1 MHVVF
6 RWGEEERELRLL
18 RHSNDATVEDLVQAV
33 LPGAS
38 RDTRL
43 HINGRWATPDLTL
56 DEIGLCEG
64 TVIRCGQ
71 DLAAGPK
78 ATVADLGVIAGPD
91 SGLVIGLAPGD
102 ATVGRGR
109 EADVKLTDLTV
120 SRPQA
125 RLSISPLGDC
135 SVTDLQSLN
144 GTLVDG
150 ALAQGT
156 QEVDQSA
163 VVRFCNTACVV
174 RRTPPP
180 DTPGDIDA
188 LRHTTASGTIPF
200 NRPPRPLAPAPRE
213 PDLAAPAPP
222 AKRSTT
228 PFNIAALVA
237 PLVFGGVMVIVEH
250 GRIQY
255 ALFALLS
262 PVLFLGNWFEGK
274 WRSRQESRA
283 GSRSYAS
290 GLGTFED
297 RLRNRRMEEMRQRR
311 AAVPDIVETLRRAT
325 APSVRLW
332 ERRPGDS
339 DFLLLEAGVGTVS
352 WQPPIR
358 PESGSSK
365 LSVEPE
371 MLARWS
377 TLADVPIAVS
387 LASGGVVGVV
397 GPRRAALDLAR
408 GLVCQAAVHHGPAD
422 LEVAVLVA
430 PDAVDDWEWV
440 KWLPHTIDRMSG
452 GDTRLLAAN
461 PLIRD
466 DLLKHLLQTRQ
477 SPKDVRPGRL
487 AGRYD
492 KPTGPVLLL
501 VLDDESL
508 TKGRNSKARAIL
520 RGAAGPVAGIIVA
533 SSGDRLPSVCTSVI
547 RLEEDAPLAQV
558 TVTGQGEHIDNVN
571 VAGLQAR
578 LARPLARAL
587 ARFDDPEVQDTGAT
601 LPDGVALLAL
611 LGWATPTP
619 EAVGARWDAG
629 GRIPALTTP
638 IGVAES
644 GTFTIDLVQDGPHAL
659 IAGTTGSGKSEL
671 LRSMVAGLAAT
682 CDPDHMTFVLIDY
695 KGGTAFKA
703 CSQLPHTVGFVT
715 DIDEQLGERALRCLE
730 AELKYRE
737 RVLRDASASDLRDY
751 LGRNLGPEHPTLPR
765 LVVVIDEF
773 ATMAAELPEFMNSLV
788 GIAQRGRALGVHLIL
803 ATQRPSGAVNENI
816 KANTNLRIALRV
828 QDQQDSQDV
837 IGTGES
843 AFIPSGHPGR
853 GNIRLGPGEVI
864 PLQTALSTGS
874 SEAVELS
881 PVEVVPFVFG
891 RTSDGDRPPGPPP
904 SVETAEDSRANDLTR
919 LVEAIRT
926 EAELRKFARPRQ
938 PWPEPLKASI
948 PLEDVLPTDRSRENR
963 VWFAMADDPERQ
975 RQDPTGWSLSGN
987 LVLYGIAGSGTTT
1000 ALASIALSAASCW
1013 SPDDLHIYALDFGAG
1028 DLAALGRLP
1037 HTGKG
1042 GVVPASQRERQV
1054 RLVRYLHES
1063 LRQRKDLPAPERA
1076 ALPRLVCLVDN
1087 IRGFIGAF
1095 DESGG
1100 DEVLLEFS
1108 RVWSEGTEVGIHTAA
1123 TADQISALPSRL
1135 ASLAEQKWLFR
1146 LADPQE
1152 YGNFGINPKRVPRPA
1167 PGRAILAN
1175 SAQVVQVAW
1184 VGPDLESFV
1193 QSAGAQMNKPIR
1205 PPKSIEVLPDRV
1217 SVAEI
1222 AGAARLDR
1230 SPWLLPIGIGDN
1242 SLTPVCLRLYE
1253 AEHATIA
1260 GPGRTG
1266 KTNALE
1272 VLAEV
1277 VRCRPDVRVLGV
1289 ALGRSPLRESHR
1301 LDDLIGDQQSLDML
1315 YDIVA
1320 TTPSPHLILVDDA
1333 DQIEDE
1339 QDVFSR
1345 LLTLRRPDVH
1355 LVIAGRADALR
1366 TKYGHWTAK
1375 VRRSKV
1381 GLLLK
1386 PNLDTDGE
1394 VLDVELPKRHRVHM
1408 MAGRGYLVDNGDLE
1422 VVQTAI
1428 RTERLR

>member
-1 MHVVF
+1 
-6 RWGEEERELRLL
+6 
-18 RHSNDATVEDLVQAV
+18 VEDLVQAF

-38 RDTRL
+38 RETRL
-43 HINGRWATPDLTL
+43 FINGRWATPDLTL

-64 TVIRCGQ
+64 TVIQCGQ
-71 DLAAGPK
+71 DVAAVPEGK
-78 ATVADLGVIAGPD
+78 VADLGVIAGPD
-91 SGLVIGLAPGD
+91 SGLVIGLTPGD
-102 ATVGRGR
+102 VTVGRGR
-109 EADVKLTDLTV
+109 DADVKLTDLTV

-125 RLSISPLGDC
+125 RFSVSAVGDC
-135 SVTDLQSLN
+135 SVADLQSLN

-156 QEVDQSA
+156 QKVDQSA

-174 RRTPPP
+174 RRPPPP
-180 DTPGDIDA
+180 DKPGDIDP
-188 LRHTTASGTIPF
+188 LRHTTPSGTIPF
-200 NRPPRPLAPAPRE
+200 NRPPRALAPAPKE
-213 PDLAAPAPP
+213 PDLATPAPP

-237 PLVFGGVMVIVEH
+237 PLVFGGVMVIVQH
-250 GRIQY
+250 GQFQY

-262 PVLFLGNWFEGK
+262 PVLFLGTWLEGK
-274 WRSRQESRA
+274 LRSRRESRV
-283 GSRSYAS
+283 GSRNYAS

-297 RLRNRRMEEMRQRR
+297 RLKNRRMEEMRQRR
-311 AAVPDIVETLRRAT
+311 VAVPDIVETLRRAT
-325 APSVRLW
+325 TPSVLLW
-332 ERRPGDS
+332 ERRPADR
-339 DFLLLEAGVGTVS
+339 DFLLLGVGVGTVPWS
-352 WQPPIR
+352 PPIR
-358 PESGSSK
+358 PESSSSGS
-365 LSVEPE
+365 SVEPDV
-371 MLARWS
+371 LARWS
-377 TLADVPIAVS
+377 TLAEVPINVS
-387 LASGGVVGVV
+387 LASGGVVGIV
-397 GPRRAALDLAR
+397 GPRRTALDLAR
-408 GLVCQAAVHHGPAD
+408 GLVCQAAIHHGPAD
-422 LEVAVLVA
+422 LEVAVLIA
-430 PDAVDDWEWV
+430 PEAVEEWDWV
-440 KWLPHTIDRMSG
+440 KWLPHTIDRSSG
-452 GDTRLLAAN
+452 GDTRLLAAD
-461 PLIRD
+461 PRIRD
-466 DLLKHLLQTRQ
+466 DLLKSLLQTRQ
-477 SPKDVRPGRL
+477 SPKDARPGRPG
-487 AGRYD
+487 GRDD
-492 KPTGPVLLL
+492 KSTGPVLLL

-508 TKGRNSKARAIL
+508 TKGRNSKARSIL
-520 RGAAGPVAGIIVA
+520 RGAAGPVAGIVIA

-547 RLEEDAPLAQV
+547 RLEDDDPLADV
-558 TVTGQGEHIDNVN
+558 TTTGLGEHIANVN
-571 VAGLQAR
+571 VAGLPSR
-578 LARPLARAL
+578 VARPVARAL
-587 ARFDDPEVQDTGAT
+587 ARFDDPEVHDIGAT

-611 LGWATPTP
+611 LGWETPTP
-619 EAVGARWDAG
+619 QAVGARWDTG
-629 GRIPALTTP
+629 GRIPALTAP

-644 GTFTIDLVQDGPHAL
+644 GTFTIDLVRDGPHAL

-682 CDPDHMTFVLIDY
+682 CDPDHLTFVLIDY

-737 RVLRDASASDLRDY
+737 RMLSEASASDLRDY

-773 ATMAAELPEFMNSLV
+773 ATMAAELPDFMNSLV

-837 IGTGES
+837 IGTGDS

-864 PLQTALSTGS
+864 PVQTALSTGS

-891 RTSDGDRPPGPPP
+891 RTSDGDRLPGRPP

-926 EAELRKFARPRQ
+926 EAKLRKFARGRQ

-948 PLEDVLPTDRSRENR
+948 ALEDVLPPERSRSDR
-963 VWFAMADDPERQ
+963 IWFAMADYPDRQ
-975 RQDPTGWSLSGN
+975 RQDPTGWSLAGN

-1000 ALASIALSAASCW
+1000 ALSSIALSAASCW

-1028 DLAALGRLP
+1028 DLAPLAGLP

-1042 GVVPASQRERQV
+1042 GVVPASQRERQM

-1063 LRQRKDLPAPERA
+1063 LRQRKDLTAPERA
-1076 ALPRLVCLVDN
+1076 ALPKLICLVDN
-1087 IRGFIGAF
+1087 IRGFIGSF

-1100 DEVLLEFS
+1100 DELLLEFS
-1108 RVWSEGTEVGIHTAA
+1108 RVWSEGTEIGIHMAV
-1123 TADQISALPSRL
+1123 TADQIGALPSRL

-1152 YGNFGINPKRVPRPA
+1152 YGNFGINPKQVPRPA

-1184 VGPDLESFV
+1184 VGTDVARFV
-1193 QSAGAQMNKPIR
+1193 QSVAARQMKTPIL
-1205 PPKSIEVLPDRV
+1205 PPRAIGVLPDRV

-1230 SPWLLPIGIGDN
+1230 WPWLLPIGIGDN
-1242 SLTPVCLRLYE
+1242 TLVPVCLRLYE
-1253 AEHATIA
+1253 GEHATIA

-1289 ALGRSPLRESHR
+1289 ALGRSPLRESR
-1301 LDDLIGDQQSLDML
+1301 GLDDLIGDQQSLDML
-1315 YDIVA
+1315 YDMVA

-1339 QDVFSR
+1339 EDVFGR
-1345 LLTLRRPDVH
+1345 LLALKRPDVH

-1386 PNLDTDGE
+1386 PNVDNDGE
-1394 VLDVELPKRHRVHM
+1394 VLDVELPKRHRVQM
-1408 MAGRGYLVDNGDLE
+1408 TVGRGYLADNGDLE
-1422 VVQTAI
+1422 VLQTAI
-1428 RTERLR
+1428 HK